1 MPRPKLSEEQLK
13 ERKRERN
20 TRYYQTVKDD
30 IKQAYQSKR
39 NESVKESVVYLITG
53 LENDKCYI
61 GVSNLFENRKKNHIA
76 VFGNVKIEP
85 IIRFTS
91 VLSVHILNFFESVMI
106 DYYGDRCINKNNQSS
121 YTTAHIVSLLHH
133 VLPEYHQLILDAINP
148 SGKSECGLND

>member
-13 ERKRERN
+13 ANKKERN
-20 TRYYQTVKDD
+20 TRYYQTIKDD

-39 NESVKESVVYLITG
+39 KESVLYLITG

-91 VLSVHILNFFESVMI
+91 VLSVHILNYFESVMI
-106 DYYGDRCINKNNQSS
+106 DYYGDRCINKINLSS
-121 YTTAHIVSLLHH
+121 YTKAHILSLLHH
-133 VLPEYHQLILDAINP
+133 VLPEYHQLILDTIDP

>member
-13 ERKRERN
+13 ANKKERN
-20 TRYYQTVKDD
+20 TRYYQTIKDD

-39 NESVKESVVYLITG
+39 KESVLYLITG

-91 VLSVHILNFFESVMI
+91 VISVHILNYFESVMI
-106 DYYGDRCINKNNQSS
+106 DYYGDRCINKINLSS
-121 YTTAHIVSLLHH
+121 YTKAHILSLLHH
-133 VLPEYHQLILDAINP
+133 VLPEYHQLILDTIDP

>member
-13 ERKRERN
+13 ANKKERN
-20 TRYYQTVKDD
+20 TRYYQTIKDD
-30 IKQAYQSKR
+30 IQQAYQSKR
-39 NESVKESVVYLITG
+39 KESVLYLITG

-91 VLSVHILNFFESVMI
+91 VLSVHILNYFESVMI
-106 DYYGDRCINKNNQSS
+106 DYYGDRCINKINLSS
-121 YTTAHIVSLLHH
+121 YTKAHILSLLHH
-133 VLPEYHQLILDAINP
+133 VLPEYHQLILDTIDP

>member
-13 ERKRERN
+13 ANKKERN
-20 TRYYQTVKDD
+20 TRYYQTIKDD

-39 NESVKESVVYLITG
+39 KESVLYLITG

-91 VLSVHILNFFESVMI
+91 VLSVHILNYFESVMI
-106 DYYGDRCINKNNQSS
+106 DYYGDRCINKINLSS
-121 YTTAHIVSLLHH
+121 YTKAHILSLLHH
-133 VLPEYHQLILDAINP
+133 VLPEYHQLILDTIDP
-148 SGKSECGLND
+148 SGKSECGLNY

>member
-13 ERKRERN
+13 ANKKERN
-20 TRYYQTVKDD
+20 TRYYQTIMDD

-39 NESVKESVVYLITG
+39 KESVLDLITG
-53 LENDKCYI
+53 LENDI

-91 VLSVHILNFFESVMI
+91 VLSVHILNYFESVMI
-106 DYYGDRCINKNNQSS
+106 DYYGDRCINKINLSS
-121 YTTAHIVSLLHH
+121 YTKAHILSLLHH
-133 VLPEYHQLILDAINP
+133 VLPEYHQLILDTIDP